1 MDLIQW
7 FLLINE
13 NALQTVAQTDAGNK
27 TEQYKVTP
35 NTGTKPT
42 KPKSYV
48 SNK

>member
-1 MDLIQW
+1 MGS
-7 FLLINE
+7 INKRKRTS
-13 NALQTVAQTDAGNK
+13 NSSTNRATGAGDK

-35 NTGTKPT
+35 DTGTKPA

>member
-1 MDLIQW
+1 MVS
-7 FLLINE
+7 INKRKRTS
-13 NALQTVAQTDAGNK
+13 NSSANRATDAGNK